1 MFGVNRI
8 CALLGISKRTYYV
21 AIDPKE
27 RLANKYTSLKAQIK
41 AILTKHSKY
50 GVIRIKA
57 ELYRKYGVTV
67 GRDTLGKLL
76 SWWGLSLTRIT
87 RQNKVSGI
95 TKILCY
101 LAGRTNLLIRNKPT
115 QPLQA
120 VSADIT
126 ELWYNHG
133 KSRLYLST
141 HKDVYGQMIYGYSL
155 GVTMEVS
162 LVMQSLKS
170 AIITITKL
178 AGEAVIKTIMF
189 HQDQGSQYTSYQYV
203 NYILGTLKAVLSY
216 SDPGTPTHNG
226 GQESFHGRLKDEYRD
241 EIYEI
246 ETEEEIRKF
255 VAYIIND
262 YNQDRLHTSIDNVPP
277 FEFTKKFLN
286 KPHRRYTKLRD

>member
-1 MFGVNRI
+1 MRETRLVKNY
-8 CALLGISKRTYYV
+8 LGLIGSV
-21 AIDPKE
+21 LSLGSLNVPIMLQLIQE

-57 ELYRKYGVTV
+57 ELLRKYKVNV

-76 SWWGLSLTRIT
+76 NWWGLSLTRIT

-101 LAGRTNLLIRNKPT
+101 LAGRTNLLIRSKPT

-133 KSRLYLST
+133 KNRLYLST
-141 HKDVYGQMIYGYSL
+141 HKDVFGQMIYGYSL

-162 LVMQSLKS
+162 LVMQSLKR
-170 AIITITKL
+170 AIASITSL
-178 AGEAVIKTIMF
+178 AGTAVIKAIIF

-241 EIYEI
+241 EIYEL
-246 ETEEEIRKF
+246 ETEAETRKF

-262 YNQDRLHTSIDNVPP
+262 YNQDRLHTSIGNVPP
-277 FEFTKKFLN
+277 FEFTKSS
-286 KPHRRYTKLRD
+286 

>member
-1 MFGVNRI
+1 
-8 CALLGISKRTYYV
+8 V

-27 RLANKYTSLKAQIK
+27 RMANKYASLKAQIK

-57 ELYRKYGVTV
+57 ELLRKYKVNV

-76 SWWGLSLTRIT
+76 NWWGLSLTRIT

-115 QPLQA
+115 APLQA

-133 KSRLYLST
+133 KNKLYLST
-141 HKDVYGQMIYGYSL
+141 HKDVYGQMIYGYAL
-155 GVTMEVS
+155 ATNMEVS

-170 AIITITKL
+170 AIASITSL
-178 AGEAVIKTIMF
+178 AGETVIKTVLF

-203 NYILGTLKAVLSY
+203 NYILGTLKGILSY

-241 EIYEI
+241 DIFEL
-246 ETEEEIRKF
+246 ETEPETRKF

-262 YNQDRLHTSIDNVPP
+262 YNQDRLHTSIGNVPP

-286 KPHRRYTKLRD
+286 QPHRRYTKLRD

>member
-1 MFGVNRI
+1 M
-8 CALLGISKRTYYV
+8 
-21 AIDPKE
+21 
-27 RLANKYTSLKAQIK
+27 ANKYASLKAQIK

-57 ELYRKYGVTV
+57 ELLRKYKVNV

-76 SWWGLSLTRIT
+76 NWWGLSLTRIT

-115 QPLQA
+115 APLQA

-133 KSRLYLST
+133 KNKLYLST
-141 HKDVYGQMIYGYSL
+141 HKDVYGQMIYGYAL
-155 GVTMEVS
+155 ATNMEVS

-170 AIITITKL
+170 AIASITSL
-178 AGEAVIKTIMF
+178 AGETVIKTVLF

-203 NYILGTLKAVLSY
+203 NYILGTLKGILSY

-241 EIYEI
+241 DIFEL
-246 ETEEEIRKF
+246 ETEPETRKF

-262 YNQDRLHTSIDNVPP
+262 YNQDRLHTSIGNVPP

-286 KPHRRYTKLRD
+286 QPHRRYTKLRDWQVVFG

>member
-1 MFGVNRI
+1 
-8 CALLGISKRTYYV
+8 V

-27 RLANKYTSLKAQIK
+27 RLANKYASLKAQIK

-57 ELYRKYGVTV
+57 ELLRKYKVNV

-76 SWWGLSLTRIT
+76 NWWGLSLTRIT

-115 QPLQA
+115 APLQA
-120 VSADIT
+120 VSADMT
-126 ELWYNHG
+126 EIWYNHG
-133 KSRLYLST
+133 KNRLYLST
-141 HKDVYGQMIYGYSL
+141 HKDVFGQMIYGYSL

-170 AIITITKL
+170 AIASIVSL
-178 AGEAVIKTIMF
+178 AGTEVVKTILF

-203 NYILGTLKAVLSY
+203 NYILATLKSVLSY
-216 SDPGTPTHNG
+216 SDPGTPTHNP

-241 EIYEI
+241 DIYEI
-246 ETEEEIRKF
+246 ETKTEIRKF
-255 VAYIIND
+255 VDYIIND
-262 YNQDRLHTSIDNVPP
+262 YNQDRLHTSIGNVPP

-286 KPHRRYTKLRD
+286 QPSRRYTKLRD

>member
-1 MFGVNRI
+1 M
-8 CALLGISKRTYYV
+8 
-21 AIDPKE
+21 
-27 RLANKYTSLKAQIK
+27 
-41 AILTKHSKY
+41 
-50 GVIRIKA
+50 IRIKA
-57 ELYRKYGVTV
+57 ELLRKYKVNV

-76 SWWGLSLTRIT
+76 NWWGLSLTRIT

-101 LAGRTNLLIRNKPT
+101 LAGRTNLLIRSKPT

-133 KSRLYLST
+133 KNRLYLST
-141 HKDVYGQMIYGYSL
+141 HKDVFGQMIYGYSL

-162 LVMQSLKS
+162 LVMQSLKR
-170 AIITITKL
+170 AIASITSL
-178 AGEAVIKTIMF
+178 AGTAVIKAIIF

-241 EIYEI
+241 EIYEL
-246 ETEEEIRKF
+246 ETEAETRKF

-262 YNQDRLHTSIDNVPP
+262 YNQDRLHTSIGNVPP

-286 KPHRRYTKLRD
+286 QPSRRYTKLRD